1 LVHEPRLRA
10 LNVSKSYGPFRALRG
25 VDLQVA
31 PGELHAL
38 VGQNGSGKS
47 TLIKI
52 LTGYHAPDTG
62 SRMLI
67 DEAEVALP
75 ISAAER
81 RRHGLSV
88 VHQSLGLVESRTVTE
103 NLRLGRLEATRFGRR
118 VRWSAERQAAATVLD
133 RLGSAVSPTELVGD
147 LSAEDRATVAIARAL
162 QDHRPGRGLIV
173 FDESTRALTRD
184 ALTRFYAQL
193 RHVLAD
199 GASVLMISHRLEEV
213 LDHADRV
220 SVLRDGE
227 LVVAGVGT
235 GNTSEAELTR
245 AMLGRSIT
253 VAAQQGPV
261 GSPLDSVTAVRVR
274 NLEAFD
280 LRVDLD
286 IHRGE
291 IVGVTGLVGS
301 GYEQIP
307 YLLAGATPARSGT
320 LAVGPRTFALAETS
334 PAALMKAGV
343 ALIPEDR
350 AQQGLALE
358 LSVRQ
363 NITVPRLTATGRPW
377 WTGKSWQVA
386 EVTEFISVLDIR
398 PPDPDAPVG
407 TLSGGNQQKVL
418 LGKWLAGRPELLLLH
433 EPTQAVDVGARQ
445 DIVAALRRLAATGS
459 ALLVAASDPQE
470 LAILCDRVLVIR
482 DGRIAVELTG
492 EIDQDAVVDAT
503 FTREFDASASR
514 RSS

>member
-1 LVHEPRLRA
+1 M
-10 LNVSKSYGPFRALRG
+10 
-25 VDLQVA
+25 A

-52 LTGYHAPDTG
+52 LTGYHAPDAG

-118 VRWSAERQAAATVLD
+118 VRWSAERQAAAAVLA
-133 RLGSAVSPTELVGD
+133 RLGSAVRPTALVGD
-147 LSAEDRATVAIARAL
+147 LSAEDRATVAIGRAL

-193 RHVLAD
+193 RRVMAD

-227 LVVAGVGT
+227 LVLAGAGT
-235 GNTSEAELTR
+235 GDTSEAELTR
-245 AMLGRSIT
+245 AMLGRSIS
-253 VAAQQGPV
+253 VARQQGDAGNP
-261 GSPLDSVTAVRVR
+261 PDSATAVRVR
-274 NLEAFD
+274 DLEG
-280 LRVDLD
+280 VDLE
-286 IHRGE
+286 IRRGE

-301 GYEQIP
+301 GYERIP
-307 YLLAGATPARSGT
+307 YLLAGTAAVRSGT
-320 LAVGPRTFALAETS
+320 LTIGARTFALPETS
-334 PAALMKAGV
+334 PVALMKAGV

-350 AQQGLALE
+350 VQQGLALG

-363 NITVPRLTATGRPW
+363 NITVPRLTAVGRAW
-377 WTGKSWQVA
+377 WTGTAWQTA
-386 EVTEFISVLDIR
+386 EVDEFVGALDIR
-398 PPDPDAPVG
+398 PPDPEVPVG
-407 TLSGGNQQKVL
+407 SLSGGNQQKVL
-418 LGKWLAGRPELLLLH
+418 LAKWLAGRPELLLLH

-492 EIDQDAVVDAT
+492 EIDQDDIVDAT
-503 FTREFDASASR
+503 FAREFDPSASR